1 MALGSL
7 LLIRASHLNLILLL
21 RVQIKTSTIRLT
33 VDIVQIAENLYLHFH
48 MRVGLFRM
56 ENRLVRTSF
65 LMAISI
71 FQ

>member
-1 MALGSL
+1 M
-7 LLIRASHLNLILLL
+7 LLL